1 MLKNEKYKGDALL
14 QKSLTVDFLTK
25 KRVKNKGQA
34 QQYYVEDSHPAIISK
49 EMFMQVQ
56 EEMKR
61 RSNIRKQ
68 SESKS
73 RFTSIYPFSGIT
85 YCGKCGMQF
94 RRRRWGTKPKYF
106 QYVWIC
112 KARYD
117 NGPEACNMPAVH
129 EEKLKKAFVRAIN
142 KAISDKEEF
151 TKKIINNVEK
161 VVPKEQENLSVD
173 EIQDRLKELQQELM
187 KLVRINVNT
196 GLDAEVYDGEY
207 ARIAKEIECLRE
219 KKQRIQEA
227 KLDDTIR
234 KNRAQEIA
242 DIIKRQELVKRFDEE
257 LFRAVIERITV
268 LSIAEVEFKFKSGL
282 KVREIL

>member
-1 MLKNEKYKGDALL
+1 
-14 QKSLTVDFLTK
+14 
-25 KRVKNKGQA
+25 
-34 QQYYVEDSHPAIISK
+34 
-49 EMFMQVQ
+49 
-56 EEMKR
+56 
-61 RSNIRKQ
+61 
-68 SESKS
+68 
-73 RFTSIYPFSGIT
+73 
-85 YCGKCGMQF
+85 
-94 RRRRWGTKPKYF
+94 
-106 QYVWIC
+106 
-112 KARYD
+112 
-117 NGPEACNMPAVH
+117 
-129 EEKLKKAFVRAIN
+129 VRAIN

>member
-1 MLKNEKYKGDALL
+1 M
-14 QKSLTVDFLTK
+14 DFLTK

-94 RRRRWGTKPKYF
+94 RRRKWGTKPKYF

-151 TKKIINNVEK
+151 TKKIINNVQK

-234 KNRAQEIA
+234 KNRSQEIA